1 MSTLIIVDDKVENY
15 ESLLP
20 GLPEDAEVL
29 FIDSTD
35 NGVEQIADYLEDRE
49 GYDALHVI
57 SHGSS
62 GNLYL
67 GRDVVDIESMQAQ
80 KDVWIKIGQ
89 SLNETGDIFLYGC
102 NVAEGEKGETFIQQL
117 AEFSSADVA
126 ASTNSTGSGM
136 PENDWVLEASTGS
149 IETSDSLNILETS
162 WQGSLSWYN
171 TLESVSL
178 SNLITDALT
187 DSIFNFQEVFN
198 LLETAVE
205 DGITAFEFSDL
216 QTFYDNSI
224 SLFSNDYVRYITDA
238 VINGN
243 PANATWW
250 GGTSSS
256 SSTITIGNLSTGSSE
271 YVGESLINEWFEGL
285 DLPMPLDEDGNTY
298 SYGTVTGDLFV
309 DGVAASDV
317 NQGYLGDCYFVA
329 SMGAIAES
337 QPQYIDQ
344 AFTENYNGT
353 YGVRFFYEG
362 EPIYTT
368 VNASI
373 PIYDSAYN
381 YSSDFVF
388 CGNNSGELSG
398 ESWASLM
405 EKAYVQA
412 NAQYNLHLPSD
423 DMSNDYSVIS
433 SGSAYVI
440 SQITNLEYQDYVS
453 GPGHYSNVFTGSDY
467 DTSTFKGVL
476 IDALDAG
483 AIVFLDSN
491 VDTSRDGKDEL
502 VSNHAFMVLGYNS
515 TQDTFTIRNPWG
527 GNDDDNNQDYWTEF
541 QSPIE
546 DFWSSSEYKSWVSI
560 SDIPT
565 EDTAPILTGFTPTDN
580 ATDVEVDS
588 NITLTFSE
596 AVQAGTGNILIYND
610 DGTLARSVVV
620 TDGQVSFSNGTVTIN
635 PTVDLSSSSSY
646 YVNLAA
652 GVITDMTGNDFAGI
666 SGSDTYNFTTIDNA
680 APILTSLT
688 PNDNATDVGVNSN
701 ITLTFSEAVQAGAG
715 NILIYNDDG
724 TLARSVAVTDGQVSF
739 SNGTVTI
746 NPTVDL
752 SSSSSYYVN
761 LAAGVITDMSGNDF
775 AGISGSDTY
784 NFTTIDNAAPI
795 LTSLTPTDNATDVGV
810 NSNIT
815 LTFSEEVQAGA
826 GNILIYNDDGTLARS
841 VVVTDG
847 QVSFSNGT
855 VTINPTVDLSS
866 SSSYYVNLAAGVI
879 TDMTGNDFAGI
890 SGSDTYNFTTI
901 DNAAPILTSLTPND
915 NATDVGVNSNITL
928 TFSEAVQAGTG
939 NILIYNDD
947 GTLARS
953 VAVTDGQVTFSNG
966 TVTINPTV
974 DLSSSSSYYVNLAA
988 GVITDM
994 TGNDFAG
1001 ISGSDTYNFTTSEG
1015 YDIINGTT
1023 VNGGDAGDSRTGAT
1037 AVSLDSNG
1045 DASITGYAG
1054 ENDFYT
1060 FVAQHPGT
1068 ATIDLTGLSSDVDL
1082 RLLSSSGSRLD
1093 SSSSH
1098 SSYSG
1103 GSSNESVS
1111 YNLTSGE
1118 TYYVKVDPYGNNT
1131 SDYNLSINTV
1141 AAVNDIVN
1149 GTTISGGDAG
1159 NSRTGA
1165 AAVSLDS
1172 NGDASITGYAGDNDF
1187 YTFVAQNPGTA
1198 TINLTGLS
1206 SDIDLRLLNSS
1217 GSRLD
1222 SSSSSGSSNES
1233 VSYNLISG

>member
-29 FIDSTD
+29 FIDSTH

-126 ASTNSTGSGM
+126 ASTNSTGSGL

-171 TLESVSL
+171 TLASVSL
-178 SNLITDALT
+178 STLITDALA

-250 GGTSSS
+250 GGTSS
-256 SSTITIGNLSTGSSE
+256 TDTIGNLSAGSSE
-271 YVGESLINEWFEGL
+271 YVGESLIDEWFEGL
-285 DLPMPLDEDGNTY
+285 DLPGTAY
-298 SYGTVTGDLFV
+298 SYGTATGDLFV

-317 NQGYLGDCYFVA
+317 NQGSLGDCYFVT

-337 QPQYIDQ
+337 QPQYIYE
-344 AFTENYNGT
+344 AFTENYNGI

-373 PIYDSAYN
+373 PINGSGV
-381 YSSDFVF
+381 VF
-388 CGNNSGELSG
+388 CGNDSDELSG
-398 ESWASLM
+398 ESWTSLM
-405 EKAYVQA
+405 EKAFVQVQDQLQ
-412 NAQYNLHLPSD
+412 ND
-423 DMSNDYSVIS
+423 RVNDYSTIS
-433 SGSAYVI
+433 SGTSYAI
-440 SQITNLEYQDYVS
+440 SQITNLEQSASYK
-453 GPGHYSNVFTGSDY
+453 FTADSDPVWENEAE
-467 DTSTFKGVL
+467 DSL
-476 IDALDAG
+476 IEALDAG
-483 AIVFLDSN
+483 SIVYFASEQTTTDDNGLTLFKDS
-491 VDTSRDGKDEL
+491 
-502 VSNHAFMVLGYNS
+502 HAFMVLGYNLDDND
-515 TQDTFTIRNPWG
+515 QVTFTIRNPWG
-527 GNDDDNNQDYWTEF
+527 EASSDMNARAKF
-541 QSPIE
+541 QASIE
-546 DFWSSSEYKSWVSI
+546 DFSNGIGGTNSDGTVADPYSIVRIFDVAPTLSS
-560 SDIPT
+560 
-565 EDTAPILTGFTPTDN
+565 LTPTDN
-580 ATDVEVDS
+580 ATDVEVNS

-610 DGTLARSVVV
+610 NGTLAQNIAV
-620 TDGQVSFSNGTVTIN
+620 TDDQVTFSNDTVTIN
-635 PTVDLSSSSSY
+635 PTDDLSS
-646 YVNLAA
+646 
-652 GVITDMTGNDFAGI
+652 D
-666 SGSDTYNFTTIDNA
+666 
-680 APILTSLT
+680 
-688 PNDNATDVGVNSN
+688 
-701 ITLTFSEAVQAGAG
+701 
-715 NILIYNDDG
+715 
-724 TLARSVAVTDGQVSF
+724 
-739 SNGTVTI
+739 
-746 NPTVDL
+746 
-752 SSSSSYYVN
+752 SSYYVN

-784 NFTTIDNAAPI
+784 NFTT
-795 LTSLTPTDNATDVGV
+795 
-810 NSNIT
+810 
-815 LTFSEEVQAGA
+815 
-826 GNILIYNDDGTLARS
+826 
-841 VVVTDG
+841 
-847 QVSFSNGT
+847 
-855 VTINPTVDLSS
+855 
-866 SSSYYVNLAAGVI
+866 
-879 TDMTGNDFAGI
+879 
-890 SGSDTYNFTTI
+890 
-901 DNAAPILTSLTPND
+901 
-915 NATDVGVNSNITL
+915 
-928 TFSEAVQAGTG
+928 
-939 NILIYNDD
+939 
-947 GTLARS
+947 
-953 VAVTDGQVTFSNG
+953 
-966 TVTINPTV
+966 
-974 DLSSSSSYYVNLAA
+974 
-988 GVITDM
+988 
-994 TGNDFAG
+994 
-1001 ISGSDTYNFTTSEG
+1001 SEG

-1023 VNGGDAGDSRTGAT
+1023 VSGGDAGDSRTGAT
-1037 AVSLDSNG
+1037 AVSLDSNGDASITGYAGDNDYYKFVAQSSGTATISLTGLSSNIDLDLRESPDENSANPIGLLAVSHLSGSSSESVSYNLTSGETYYVNVDPDGTSTSDYNLSINTVAAVTPVPSTNNDIINGEIVSGGDAGDSRTGAAAVSLDSNG

-1068 ATIDLTGLSSDVDL
+1068 ATIDLTGLSSDIDL

-1103 GSSNESVS
+1103 GSSSESIS

-1118 TYYVKVDPYGNNT
+1118 IYYVKVDPYKSNT

-1165 AAVSLDS
+1165 TAVSLDS
-1172 NGDASITGYAGDNDF
+1172 NGDTSITGYAGENDF
-1187 YTFVAQNPGTA
+1187 YTFVAQHP
-1198 TINLTGLS
+1198 
-1206 SDIDLRLLNSS
+1206 
-1217 GSRLD
+1217 
-1222 SSSSSGSSNES
+1222 
-1233 VSYNLISG
+1233 